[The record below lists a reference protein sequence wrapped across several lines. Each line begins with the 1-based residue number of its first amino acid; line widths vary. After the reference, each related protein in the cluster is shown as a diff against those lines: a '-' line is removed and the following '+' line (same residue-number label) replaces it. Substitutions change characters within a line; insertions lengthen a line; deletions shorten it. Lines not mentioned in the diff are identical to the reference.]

1 MELFDSKIVKVEE
14 DCMRAVQDCN
24 WVAGPSPWGTNHHHS
39 VISTP
44 TMSLITPFAMVC
56 TLAILHVLHYQHH
69 LVCMQAWSMLFCL
82 KRLCRNSN
90 VNVRKCLPVTVN
102 DANSIQTLE
111 HNLDSCRT
119 EFMLHSYDLHKHNLY
134 YTLILPHCIMQNEPH
149 MNRTL
154 VTSLKLFD
162 VTKI

>member
-1 MELFDSKIVKVEE
+1 
-14 DCMRAVQDCN
+14 MRAVRDCN

-56 TLAILHVLHYQHH
+56 PYQHH
-69 LVCMQAWSMLFCL
+69 LVCMQVWSMLFCL

-119 EFMLHSYDLHKHNLY
+119 EFMLLHNFQSYDLHKHSNTQSILMYHSDITTLY
-134 YTLILPHCIMQNEPH
+134 YA
-149 MNRTL
+149 
-154 VTSLKLFD
+154 K
-162 VTKI
+162 